1 MASLDFVVDTFVGSD
16 GSRYYGT
23 LRNGVPSGLGTC
35 IWPNNCH
42 YDGEWR
48 NGVMHGFGTYVWKN
62 GQRYDGEWKVRGA
75 AAGIALGSCRTEA
88 QLQQWVSAMRQQD
101 MLALRIDTEQQAEQ
115 HHLQQT
121 GQQLHL

>member
-1 MASLDFVVDTFVGSD
+1 MASLDFVVDTFVGAD

-62 GQRYDGEWKVRGA
+62 GQRYDGEWKVCK
-75 AAGIALGSCRTEA
+75 ALLRLALWSCR
-88 QLQQWVSAMRQQD
+88 
-101 MLALRIDTEQQAEQ
+101 LRV
-115 HHLQQT
+115 
-121 GQQLHL
+121 